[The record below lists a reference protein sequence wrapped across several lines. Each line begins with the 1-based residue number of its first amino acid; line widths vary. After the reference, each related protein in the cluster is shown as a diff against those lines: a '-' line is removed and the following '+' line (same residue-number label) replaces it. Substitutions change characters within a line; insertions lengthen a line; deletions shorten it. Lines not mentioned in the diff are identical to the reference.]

1 MQRTVI
7 ALPSDTH
14 SGSTLGLIPAK
25 QFPLKDGSY
34 DPSPAQRLIW
44 RQWEHNWKLIAN
56 ERKNSDLIVVHG
68 GDLVEG
74 IHHQTTQVIS
84 PRVDDHETAS
94 IVCMDKAFR
103 LAGMNKGDKYYQISG
118 TEEHAGNGSS
128 SEERVAKDLDH
139 VVPVWE
145 EKIFDEDGEKLVG
158 RYTWNRLYREING
171 VVFDISHHGGSVGQ
185 RAWTTENGLYN
196 KIKSIYWTCLESE
209 MPMPRYWIRGH
220 NHRYIRID
228 YHGKRGT
235 ITGILLPGFQA
246 KTGYVYKKM
255 GFDITPA
262 HVGMVWIVVEANGEV
277 HDHIDKIEVEQEK
290 LEAF

>member
-1 MQRTVI
+1 MKRTVI

-145 EKIFDEDGEKLVG
+145 EKIFDEAGVAKRVYTDNERAWFYNGGSGRTYSELVSDIKTVNG
-158 RYTWNRLYREING
+158 ILRASVKTVNGIAIASVGSING
-171 VVFDISHHGGSVGQ
+171 
-185 RAWTTENGLYN
+185 
-196 KIKSIYWTCLESE
+196 
-209 MPMPRYWIRGH
+209 
-220 NHRYIRID
+220 
-228 YHGKRGT
+228 
-235 ITGILLPGFQA
+235 IT
-246 KTGYVYKKM
+246 
-255 GFDITPA
+255 
-262 HVGMVWIVVEANGEV
+262 
-277 HDHIDKIEVEQEK
+277 
-290 LEAF
+290 